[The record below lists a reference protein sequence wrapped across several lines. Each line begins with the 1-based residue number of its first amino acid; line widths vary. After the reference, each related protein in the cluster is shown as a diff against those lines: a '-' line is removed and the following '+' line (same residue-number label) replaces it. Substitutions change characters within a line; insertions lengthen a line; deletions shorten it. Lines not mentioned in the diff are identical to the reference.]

1 MRPDSLKYTHK
12 AKEQC
17 MKMGYAAIFIC
28 FLAVFVMAG
37 CSKPSPQEVEL
48 KRFPVDSLDGIIT
61 QSGAELDK
69 DTSSDGK
76 GSLRV
81 VAAGPN
87 VVRLFEV
94 SDVDAESAR
103 LMYRAKLRSEK
114 LEGQAYLEMWCHFP
128 GKGEFFSRGLQN
140 PVTGTMNWITAE
152 TPFFLKKGEKP
163 DLIKLNLV
171 IDGKGTVWIDDI
183 RLSKGPLQ

>member
-1 MRPDSLKYTHK
+1 MSRKCVYCLVALTLFLSLGC
-12 AKEQC
+12 AKSAQ
-17 MKMGYAAIFIC
+17 
-28 FLAVFVMAG
+28 
-37 CSKPSPQEVEL
+37 QEVEL
-48 KRFPVDSLDGIIT
+48 KRFPIDSLDGIIT

-69 DTSSDGK
+69 DNSSDGK

-94 SDVDAESAR
+94 SDVEVENAR
-103 LMYRAKLRSEK
+103 LTYRAKLRSNK
-114 LEGQAYLEMWCHFP
+114 LEGQAYLEMWCRFP

-140 PVTGTMNWITAE
+140 PVTGSMNWITAE
-152 TPFFLKKGEKP
+152 APFFLKKGEKP

-171 IDGKGTVWIDDI
+171 VDGKGTVWIDDV
-183 RLSKGPLQ
+183 RLFKGSLQ

>member
-1 MRPDSLKYTHK
+1 MFKKCVYCL
-12 AKEQC
+12 
-17 MKMGYAAIFIC
+17 AALTLF
-28 FLAVFVMAG
+28 FAVG
-37 CSKPSPQEVEL
+37 CSKTAQQEVEL

-69 DTSSDGK
+69 ETSSDGK
-76 GSLRV
+76 GSLRIH
-81 VAAGPN
+81 ATGPT

-94 SDVDAESAR
+94 SDTEAENAR
-103 LMYRAKLRSEK
+103 LTYRAKLRSAE
-114 LEGQAYLEMWCHFP
+114 LQGQAYLEMWCRFP

-152 TPFFLKKGEKP
+152 APFFLKQGERP

-171 IDGKGTVWIDDI
+171 VDGKGTVWIDDI
-183 RLSKGPLQ
+183 RLLKGPLQ